1 MNICKENLNEDEK
14 AAKEKLIADILKLK
28 TGYTR
33 DIIEKAIKSCCVETN
48 HTEASFD
55 CVSKRTEQFYLFNFK
70 PGQ

>member
-33 DIIEKAIKSCCVETN
+33 DLVEKAIKSCCVETK
-48 HTEASFD
+48 HTEGSVDIESLQA
-55 CVSKRTEQFYLFNFK
+55 KQ
-70 PGQ
+70 